1 MPRKRTIMSIA
12 VTGLRSRLI
21 ILVLAAVIPAFA
33 LIVYS
38 ADRYRDLTAAQVKQ
52 NVVVAARAIASEQD
66 RILENAH
73 EFLVTLSRV
82 PQIREQDRAECRKI
96 LAGLLEPRFADL
108 VLADR
113 SGNPL
118 CTALSRAQSV
128 ALPGG
133 KHHSRTVEGH
143 DFAVGNIRRDASGQR
158 TLLDVSYPVLHGPG
172 IVKAVVSAVID
183 LSWINRVAVDTHLQ
197 PGATFT

>member
-1 MPRKRTIMSIA
+1 M
-12 VTGLRSRLI
+12 
-21 ILVLAAVIPAFA
+21 ILVLTAVIPAFA

-38 ADRYRDLTAAQVKQ
+38 ADKYRDLTAAQVKQ
-52 NVVVAARAIASEQD
+52 NVVVAARAIAYEQD

-82 PQIREQDRAECRKI
+82 PQIREQHRGECRKI

-108 VLADR
+108 ILADR
-113 SGNPL
+113 TGNPL
-118 CTALSRAQSV
+118 CTALSKAQSV

-133 KHHSRTVEGH
+133 KHHSRSVEAH
-143 DFAVGNIRRDASGQR
+143 DFAVGDIRRDAAGQR

-172 IVKAVVSAVID
+172 
-183 LSWINRVAVDTHLQ
+183 
-197 PGATFT
+197 PGPQEVLHVG